1 MMFFEKVTKERF
13 IEDFTKEFI
22 NVSHNMSVDEIY
34 DMSVDEI
41 YDKIQL
47 PTRSTYGSAGY
58 DFRTPIPF
66 YLPAGETIKIP
77 TGIKVCLDRGTF
89 LMCVPR
95 SGLGFKY
102 RLQLDNTVAIIDED
116 YYNNPGNEG
125 HIWFK
130 LTNDSRDGK
139 GVQLNMGDAMCQG
152 IILSYLIV
160 DDDNAQGDRV
170 GGFGSTGGLR

>member
-160 DDDNAQGDRV
+160 DDDNAQGNRV

>member
-1 MMFFEKVTKERF
+1 MVFEKVSKERF
-13 IEDFTKEFI
+13 IEDITKEFPH
-22 NVSHNMSVDEIY
+22 VSMD
-34 DMSVDEI
+34 VDEI
-41 YDKIQL
+41 YDKIHL
-47 PTRSTYGSAGY
+47 PVRSTYGSAGY

-66 YLPAGETIKIP
+66 CLQPGETIKIP

-102 RLQLDNTVAIIDED
+102 RLQLDNTVGIIDED

-125 HIWFK
+125 HMWVK

-139 GVQLNMGDAMCQG
+139 IVQLEMGDAMFQG

-160 DDDNAQGDRV
+160 DDDNAQGNRV

>member
-1 MMFFEKVTKERF
+1 
-13 IEDFTKEFI
+13 
-22 NVSHNMSVDEIY
+22 
-34 DMSVDEI
+34 
-41 YDKIQL
+41 
-47 PTRSTYGSAGY
+47 
-58 DFRTPIPF
+58 
-66 YLPAGETIKIP
+66 
-77 TGIKVCLDRGTF
+77 
-89 LMCVPR
+89 MCVPR

-160 DDDNAQGDRV
+160 DDDNAQGNRV

>member
-1 MMFFEKVTKERF
+1 MVFEKVSKERF
-13 IEDFTKEFI
+13 IEDITKEFPH
-22 NVSHNMSVDEIY
+22 VSMD
-34 DMSVDEI
+34 VDEI
-41 YDKIQL
+41 YDKIHL
-47 PTRSTYGSAGY
+47 PVRSTYGSAGY
-58 DFRTPIPF
+58 DFRAPIPF
-66 YLPAGETIKIP
+66 CLQPGETIKIP

-102 RLQLDNTVAIIDED
+102 RLQLDNTVGIIDED

-125 HIWFK
+125 HMWVK

-139 GVQLNMGDAMCQG
+139 IVQLEMGDAMFQG
-152 IILSYLIV
+152 IILPYLIV
-160 DDDNAQGDRV
+160 DDDNAQGDRI